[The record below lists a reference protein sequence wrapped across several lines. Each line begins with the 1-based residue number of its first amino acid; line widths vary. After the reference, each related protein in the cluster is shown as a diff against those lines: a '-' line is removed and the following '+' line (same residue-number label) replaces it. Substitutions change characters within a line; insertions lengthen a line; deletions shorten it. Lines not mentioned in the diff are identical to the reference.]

1 MTRLIE
7 NIPFTTDAGFGSK
20 ARIGLVVLA
29 SDYTIERE
37 FRQVFQSPDVDFYTA
52 RIANSP
58 TVTPQTLAAMEGGIA
73 GAVELLLAGDE
84 LDVVAYCC
92 TSATVVLGE
101 ETVFGKIRSVQPN
114 AICTSPVTAAF
125 AAFDAF
131 SAKNIAVLTPYRSDV
146 NQQLINYF
154 TSAGYS
160 IPVFG
165 SFNEPQDPIVASID
179 KASLIRAAEQ
189 MLAEQTVDMLFVS
202 CTSIRLLDA
211 VYELEQKFGIP
222 VTSSNHAMAWH
233 CMRLAGVSD
242 QCDVTENSE
251 VSRLTGPQTQPGSL
265 FSI

>member
-7 NIPFTTDAGFGSK
+7 HIPFTTDGGFGSS

-37 FRQVFQSPDVDFYTA
+37 FRQVYQSPDVEFYTA

-58 TVTPQTLAAMEGGIA
+58 TVTPETLAAMKGGIS
-73 GAVELLLAGDE
+73 GAVELLLPGE
-84 LDVVAYCC
+84 KLDVVAYC

-101 ETVFGKIRSVQPN
+101 ETVFEKIRAVQPE
-114 AICTSPVTAAF
+114 AVCTSPVTAAF

-131 SAKNIAVLTPYRSDV
+131 SANSIAVLTPYRSDV

-154 TSAGYS
+154 TAAGYDL
-160 IPVFG
+160 PVFG
-165 SFNEPQDPIVASID
+165 SFNEPQDPIVAGID
-179 KASLIRAAEQ
+179 KASLVRAAEQ
-189 MLAEQTVDMLFVS
+189 ILQEQPVDMLFVS

-211 VYELEQKFGIP
+211 VRELEQKFGIP

-233 CMRLAGVSD
+233 SMRLAGVSAAK
-242 QCDVTENSE
+242 
-251 VSRLTGPQTQPGSL
+251 PQLGSL
-265 FSI
+265 FAI